1 MNLPATFNPYLDANG
16 RIPRLPSRLSR
27 KIELSMALLERI
39 APGIEYSEKQINEI
53 LFEVVDDFA
62 LVRRTLVDMGY
73 LSRDSYGR
81 TYKRVI
87 SQVQAAS

>member
-27 KIELSMALLERI
+27 KIELSIALLERI

-53 LFEVVDDFA
+53 FFEVVDE
-62 LVRRTLVDMGY
+62 LVITDKNRDKVIMELVQDVNTLFEYLNLRR
-73 LSRDSYGR
+73 
-81 TYKRVI
+81 
-87 SQVQAAS
+87 